1 MTEVYI
7 IGLDLA
13 KRVFQAH
20 GASSDGAVVFRK
32 KLSRNQVLAFF
43 SSQPPCIVAMEACA
57 SAHHWAR
64 EIGALGHEVRL
75 IPPAYV
81 KPFVKRQKNDMA
93 DAEAISEA
101 ASRANMR
108 FVPVKS
114 AEKQASTVAFKTRDL
129 LVRQRSQMIN
139 ALRGHVGEFGII
151 APQGVA
157 HASKMGDWIKSANCS
172 LPDAARTMCL
182 ILVET
187 IDRLSGQIRQLNVDI
202 ANRARRDETSRRLMT
217 IPGFGPII
225 ATAVETMAPPASV
238 FKRGRDFAAWMGLT
252 PRQHSSGGKVRLGRT
267 SKMGHRDLRRLLII
281 GASAVVRWAARRRER
296 ISPWLARMLE
306 QKPPMLVI
314 MALANKMARIAWAL
328 MANGSV
334 YRPRHGMVAIG

>member
-1 MTEVYI
+1 LREVHI

-20 GASSDGAVVFRK
+20 GAASDGTVVFRK
-32 KLSRNQVLAFF
+32 KLSRSQVLTFL
-43 SSQPPCIVAMEACA
+43 SSQPRCIVAMEACA
-57 SAHHWAR
+57 SAHHWGR

-75 IPPAYV
+75 IAPAYV

-114 AEKQASTVAFKTRDL
+114 AEKQASAVAFKTRDL
-129 LVRQRSQMIN
+129 LVRQRSQTIN
-139 ALRGHVGEFGII
+139 ALRGHAGEFGFI
-151 APQGVA
+151 APQGIA
-157 HASKMGDWIKSANCS
+157 HAGKLAAWIRNPECD
-172 LPDAARTMCL
+172 LPDAARAMCL

-187 IDRLSGQIRQLNVDI
+187 IDRLSEQISQLNVEI
-202 ANRARRDETSRRLMT
+202 AGRARCDETSRRLMT

-252 PRQHSSGGKVRLGRT
+252 PRQNSSGGKIRLGRT

-281 GASAVVRWAARRRER
+281 GASAVVRWASRQKGKT
-296 ISPWLARMLE
+296 SPWLTRMLE
-306 QKPPMLVI
+306 RKPPMLVI

-328 MANGSV
+328 MAKGGV
-334 YRPRHGMVAIG
+334 YRISPETATTG